1 MTSVTQYKTLILIKD
16 KATNEY
22 VDKTSEISSYEKTR
36 TGYTVVFR
44 SNSKPYNFNFDKI
57 SVYGSPKVVKTDGA
71 VVTIDL
77 NAVENIDIMI
87 EFDSYLKIF
96 YKNKKTE
103 LHKKSTVKIEY
114 SCLEEPRVQELKKY
128 LVAISNCA
136 NRSDGQ
142 DSFLSR
148 ELESI
153 AFISDETVFADYSL
167 GKTIEPVISKDVL
180 VFPFGLNK
188 SQKIAVE
195 KAMTNKITIIKGP
208 PGTGKTQTILNI
220 IANVVHQNMNVAV
233 VSGNNS
239 ATQNV
244 YEKLEKNGYGFLAA
258 PLGNKENQK
267 TFFDGIE
274 LGKKDLSKWA
284 QSEHKLDGLKKQ
296 SVESLK
302 YLNQQLELIN
312 ERARIKE
319 QLSKLKLEQKHY
331 LSANSESDFNVK
343 KVVPIDKWT
352 SETLLKFIAT
362 LESLSMTG
370 EKVRFLDRVK
380 LLFDFRFTKVN
391 LDESNMR
398 LLVLK
403 LHQHYYEKAIH
414 ECIERLKAIKL
425 ELKSGN
431 FEKLMVD
438 YQKQSELLMQNALYE
453 QYHDMKV
460 VNFDSKSFLSDFG
473 SFIKQYPVILSTTHS
488 IRRNIPEGRS
498 FDYLIIDEAS
508 QVDLVTATIAMSCCK
523 HIVIVGDP
531 MQLPHIVDAN
541 VQMLN
546 NVYMDQ
552 YHITPEYDYAAY
564 SIIESLVQVFGDRIP
579 VTMLQEHYRCH
590 PQIIRFCNEK
600 YYDNNLVI
608 MTEDWDEDDVL
619 SIVKT
624 APGNHERQHPDGGF
638 INVRQMEVIRDDVLP
653 TLDFETKD
661 IGIVTPYRQQ
671 ANETK
676 LLIGETDIL
685 VETVHKFQGREK
697 DVIIISTVRSVPDEF
712 VDDKKM
718 INVAVSRAVKKLIV
732 IVGSDFKALHGSNIG
747 DLIKYIEYAGNGD
760 NVKQSQKV
768 SIFDCLYSDYE
779 KSLIPLMRKKL
790 NVSAYE
796 SENLMAT
803 LIASVLKMDQ
813 FNAMKVVMHVSLN
826 YLIKDQSPFEGRE
839 KAYLNHPFTH
849 VDFVIFSK
857 LNKEP
862 ILVVEVD
869 GYKYHKKGTDQ
880 FDRDRLKDGILAKAG
895 IKMVRFMT
903 NGSSE
908 KERLVAALSQGVNE

>member
-1 MTSVTQYKTLILIKD
+1 
-16 KATNEY
+16 
-22 VDKTSEISSYEKTR
+22 
-36 TGYTVVFR
+36 
-44 SNSKPYNFNFDKI
+44 
-57 SVYGSPKVVKTDGA
+57 
-71 VVTIDL
+71 
-77 NAVENIDIMI
+77 
-87 EFDSYLKIF
+87 
-96 YKNKKTE
+96 
-103 LHKKSTVKIEY
+103 
-114 SCLEEPRVQELKKY
+114 
-128 LVAISNCA
+128 
-136 NRSDGQ
+136 
-142 DSFLSR
+142 
-148 ELESI
+148 
-153 AFISDETVFADYSL
+153 
-167 GKTIEPVISKDVL
+167 
-180 VFPFGLNK
+180 
-188 SQKIAVE
+188 
-195 KAMTNKITIIKGP
+195 
-208 PGTGKTQTILNI
+208 
-220 IANVVHQNMNVAV
+220 
-233 VSGNNS
+233 
-239 ATQNV
+239 
-244 YEKLEKNGYGFLAA
+244 
-258 PLGNKENQK
+258 
-267 TFFDGIE
+267 
-274 LGKKDLSKWA
+274 
-284 QSEHKLDGLKKQ
+284 
-296 SVESLK
+296 
-302 YLNQQLELIN
+302 
-312 ERARIKE
+312 
-319 QLSKLKLEQKHY
+319 
-331 LSANSESDFNVK
+331 
-343 KVVPIDKWT
+343 
-352 SETLLKFIAT
+352 
-362 LESLSMTG
+362 
-370 EKVRFLDRVK
+370 
-380 LLFDFRFTKVN
+380 
-391 LDESNMR
+391 
-398 LLVLK
+398 
-403 LHQHYYEKAIH
+403 
-414 ECIERLKAIKL
+414 
-425 ELKSGN
+425 
-431 FEKLMVD
+431 
-438 YQKQSELLMQNALYE
+438 
-453 QYHDMKV
+453 
-460 VNFDSKSFLSDFG
+460 
-473 SFIKQYPVILSTTHS
+473 
-488 IRRNIPEGRS
+488 
-498 FDYLIIDEAS
+498 
-508 QVDLVTATIAMSCCK
+508 
-523 HIVIVGDP
+523 

-552 YHITPEYDYAAY
+552 YHIAAEYDYATY
-564 SIIESLVQVFGDRIP
+564 SVIESLVQVFGDRIP

-608 MTEDWDEDDVL
+608 MTEDGDEDDVL
-619 SIVKT
+619 SIIKT

-676 LLIGETDIL
+676 LLIGATDIL

-732 IVGSDFKALHGSNIG
+732 VVGSDFKALHGSNIG

-760 NVKQSQKV
+760 IIKQSHKV

-826 YLIKDQSPFEGRE
+826 YLIKDQSSFEGRE

-880 FDRDRLKDGILAKAG
+880 YDRDRLKDGILDRAG

-908 KERLVAALSQGVNE
+908 KERLVAALIQGMSGGVKQIDSVE

>member
-1 MTSVTQYKTLILIKD
+1 M
-16 KATNEY
+16 
-22 VDKTSEISSYEKTR
+22 
-36 TGYTVVFR
+36 
-44 SNSKPYNFNFDKI
+44 
-57 SVYGSPKVVKTDGA
+57 
-71 VVTIDL
+71 
-77 NAVENIDIMI
+77 
-87 EFDSYLKIF
+87 
-96 YKNKKTE
+96 
-103 LHKKSTVKIEY
+103 
-114 SCLEEPRVQELKKY
+114 
-128 LVAISNCA
+128 
-136 NRSDGQ
+136 
-142 DSFLSR
+142 
-148 ELESI
+148 
-153 AFISDETVFADYSL
+153 
-167 GKTIEPVISKDVL
+167 
-180 VFPFGLNK
+180 
-188 SQKIAVE
+188 
-195 KAMTNKITIIKGP
+195 
-208 PGTGKTQTILNI
+208 
-220 IANVVHQNMNVAV
+220 
-233 VSGNNS
+233 
-239 ATQNV
+239 
-244 YEKLEKNGYGFLAA
+244 
-258 PLGNKENQK
+258 
-267 TFFDGIE
+267 
-274 LGKKDLSKWA
+274 
-284 QSEHKLDGLKKQ
+284 
-296 SVESLK
+296 K

-319 QLSKLKLEQKHY
+319 QLSKLRIEQKHY
-331 LSANSESDFNVK
+331 INTNSVINFNVK
-343 KVVPIDKWT
+343 KIVPFDKWT
-352 SETLLKFIAT
+352 SETLLRFIAH
-362 LESLSMTG
+362 LESLSLT
-370 EKVRFLDRVK
+370 EYKVGFLERIK
-380 LLFDFRFTKVN
+380 LFFDFRFTKIN
-391 LDESNMR
+391 LDYRSKR

-414 ECIERLKAIKL
+414 ECIERLKAINL

-460 VNFDSKSFLSDFG
+460 VKFDSKSFLSNFG
-473 SFIKQYPVILSTTHS
+473 EFIKQYPVILSTTHS
-488 IRRNIPEGRS
+488 IRRNIPEGKS

-546 NVYMDQ
+546 KVYMEQ

-564 SIIESLVQVFGDRIP
+564 SIIESLVKVFGDRIP

-600 YYDNNLVI
+600 YYGNNLMI
-608 MTEDWDEDDVL
+608 MTEDREEDDVL
-619 SIVKT
+619 SIIKT

-638 INVRQMEVIRDDVLP
+638 TNLRQMEVIRDDVLP
-653 TLDFETKD
+653 TLHFESKD

-676 LLIGETDIL
+676 SLLGETDIL
-685 VETVHKFQGREK
+685 IETVHKFQGREK

-732 IVGSDFKALHGSNIG
+732 VVGSDFKAIHGSNIG
-747 DLIKYIEYAGNGD
+747 DLIKYIEYAGNG
-760 NVKQSQKV
+760 NNIIQSHKV

-779 KSLIPLMRKKL
+779 KSLMPLMRKKL
-790 NVSAYE
+790 KVSNFE

-813 FNAMKVVMHVSLN
+813 FRSMKAVMHVSLN
-826 YLIKDQSPFEGRE
+826 YLIKDQSSYEKRE
-839 KAYLNHPFTH
+839 KDYLNHPFTH

-862 ILVVEVD
+862 LLVVEVD
-869 GYKYHKKGTDQ
+869 GYKYHKKGTAQ
-880 FDRDRLKDGILAKAG
+880 FERDRLKDNILTKAG
-895 IKMVRFMT
+895 IKFVRFLT

-908 KERLVAALSQGVNE
+908 KARLVAALGEVVHDSARHFFTS